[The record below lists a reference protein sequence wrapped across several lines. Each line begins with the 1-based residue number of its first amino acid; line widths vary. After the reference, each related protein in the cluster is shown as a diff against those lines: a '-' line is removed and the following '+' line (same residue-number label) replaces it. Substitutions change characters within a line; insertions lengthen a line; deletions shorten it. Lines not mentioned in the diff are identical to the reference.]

1 LYCTQVQY
9 KTVLKTVL
17 KVKDPNLGLTELMY
31 ITELV
36 KPGDVKLNGAV
47 FVQLCQLATHG
58 YELRQ
63 IYFVVTCRNI
73 NTVHTCNQFR

>member
-1 LYCTQVQY
+1 
-9 KTVLKTVL
+9 
-17 KVKDPNLGLTELMY
+17 MY